1 MTTNLKPATPT
12 PATPKLPMRCNAD
25 YRWTT
30 TKVTTFLRALAR
42 CGKVAE
48 AARAVGMSRQ
58 SAYGLK
64 ARLADPKFQQVWAQ
78 ALRTG
83 RAVREEERAAEWHAR
98 MAARSPWGEAGLA
111 GLAHL
116 RGKGVSGGPA
126 DRAQADT
133 LRSQA
138 DTLARKVTF

>member
-1 MTTNLKPATPT
+1 
-12 PATPKLPMRCNAD
+12 
-25 YRWTT
+25 
-30 TKVTTFLRALAR
+30 
-42 CGKVAE
+42 
-48 AARAVGMSRQ
+48 MSRQ

-126 DRAQADT
+126 DRTQADT
-133 LRSQA
+133 LHGQA